1 MRNYR
6 KYFPYCYTV
15 LTRPFLW
22 HLFTKYYKVWG
33 QDYLFYFPIRFPG
46 VQKPLDQYGHSQSGT
61 VTVKTSGD
69 DEDEDDDF
77 ELFGD
82 DDEVSNI

>member
-1 MRNYR
+1 M
-6 KYFPYCYTV
+6 
-15 LTRPFLW
+15 
-22 HLFTKYYKVWG
+22 
-33 QDYLFYFPIRFPG
+33 FYFPVRFPG
-46 VQKPLDQYGHSQSGT
+46 VQKPLDQYGDSQSGT